1 MSKYFTLFTDEQRKK
16 LLDDLK
22 DADNFSN
29 IEIEINEEP
38 EKGTYYIYIH
48 DCIEFYAKDYLETRD
63 SNSIDIYYNFKIKTD
78 KSKEDI
84 EKIIDAD
91 EVGIEERL
99 ENYLLKTFGDEISLY
114 SERYE
119 FNE

>member
-1 MSKYFTLFTDEQRKK
+1 MNKNFTLFTDEQRKK

-38 EKGTYYIYIH
+38 EKNTYYIYIH
-48 DCIEFYAKDYLETRD
+48 DCIEFYAIDWNETRD

-99 ENYLLKTFGDEISLY
+99 ENYLLKSFKDEISLY

>member
-1 MSKYFTLFTDEQRKK
+1 MSKKFIMFTDEQRKK
-16 LLDDLK
+16 LLDYLK
-22 DADNFSN
+22 DEDNVSN

-38 EKGTYYIYIH
+38 EKNTYYIYIH

-78 KSKEDI
+78 KSAKMIQEIIENEDV
-84 EKIIDAD
+84 K
-91 EVGIEERL
+91 ERL
-99 ENYLLKTFGDEISLY
+99 ENFILKTFADEISLY